1 MGVSPMKKKY
11 IAPAVE
17 IEQLDMADG
26 ILLYASDESNRI
38 LGNGGKTKT
47 DDYTVTSSDTKES
60 GNWSS
65 IWDE

>member
-1 MGVSPMKKKY
+1 MKKNY

-26 ILLYASDESNRI
+26 ILVGISNTEA
-38 LGNGGKTKT
+38 NNAKVMETK
-47 DDYTVTSSDTKES
+47 DQSS
-60 GNWSS
+60 GNWSD

>member
-1 MGVSPMKKKY
+1 MKRNY

-26 ILLYASDESNRI
+26 ILLSGSDETKSI
-38 LGNGGKTKT
+38 LGNGGKTGT
-47 DDYTVTSSDTKES
+47 YNVTSSDTKES

>member
-26 ILLYASDESNRI
+26 ILLSGSDENNRI
-38 LGNGGKTKT
+38 LGNGGTT
-47 DDYTVTSSDTKES
+47 GTYNVTSSDTKES

>member
-1 MGVSPMKKKY
+1 MKKKY

-26 ILLYASDESNRI
+26 ILLSGSDETKSI
-38 LGNGGKTKT
+38 LGNGGKTNNR
-47 DDYTVTSSDTKES
+47 VFSSDTKES